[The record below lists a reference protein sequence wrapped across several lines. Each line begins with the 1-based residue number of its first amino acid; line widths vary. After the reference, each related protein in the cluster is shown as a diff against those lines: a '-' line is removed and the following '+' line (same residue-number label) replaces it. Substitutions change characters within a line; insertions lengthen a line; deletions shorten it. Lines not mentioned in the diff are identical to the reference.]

1 VSANSELR
9 NNSKGFTLLE
19 AIVALAVMALALIP
33 LVSFITQSANELLR
47 AGDSNERSFVM
58 QSALALMEPIN
69 PMAEGSG
76 NIALDNDLTLTW
88 ESQTIVEPNPGVQV
102 GAGLAAYRLGF
113 YKVHVTVNRGQA
125 AWFDFDM
132 RKVGY
137 EKTAQGMPT
146 ESK

>member
-1 VSANSELR
+1 MR
-9 NNSKGFTLLE
+9 DNSKGFTLLE

-47 AGDSNERSFVM
+47 AGESNERSFVM
-58 QSALALMEPIN
+58 QSALALMDPIN
-69 PMAEGSG
+69 PMDEGSG
-76 NIALDNDLTLTW
+76 KIPLDREITLTW
-88 ESQTIVEPNPGVQV
+88 ESQAIVEPNPGIQV
-102 GAGLAAYRLGF
+102 GSGLAAYRLGF
-113 YKVHVTVNRGQA
+113 YKVHITVNRGQA

-137 EKTAQGMPT
+137 ERTAQGMPA

>member
-1 VSANSELR
+1 
-9 NNSKGFTLLE
+9 
-19 AIVALAVMALALIP
+19 
-33 LVSFITQSANELLR
+33 
-47 AGDSNERSFVM
+47 
-58 QSALALMEPIN
+58 MEPIN

>member
-1 VSANSELR
+1 MR
-9 NNSKGFTLLE
+9 DNSKGFTLLE

-47 AGDSNERSFVM
+47 AGESNERSFVM
-58 QSALALMEPIN
+58 QSALALMDPIN
-69 PMAEGSG
+69 PMAEGNG
-76 NIALDNDLTLTW
+76 NIPLDRDITLTW
-88 ESQTIVEPNPGVQV
+88 ESQAIVEPNPGIQV

-113 YKVHVTVNRGQA
+113 YKVHVTVNRGQT

-137 EKTAQGMPT
+137 EKTAQGMPL
-146 ESK
+146 EGK